1 MNRTSVANL
10 RLVIL
15 NGAAFFS
22 GVKDPLFDLAKN
34 ARRKASFRGPQRQV
48 FVAGWFSEVKDPLF
62 DQYAS
67 APVVPTNYNH
77 QRQTS
82 RQHNPPQ
89 QTRGDGP

>member
-22 GVKDPLFDLAKN
+22 G
-34 ARRKASFRGPQRQV
+34 
-48 FVAGWFSEVKDPLF
+48 VKDPLF